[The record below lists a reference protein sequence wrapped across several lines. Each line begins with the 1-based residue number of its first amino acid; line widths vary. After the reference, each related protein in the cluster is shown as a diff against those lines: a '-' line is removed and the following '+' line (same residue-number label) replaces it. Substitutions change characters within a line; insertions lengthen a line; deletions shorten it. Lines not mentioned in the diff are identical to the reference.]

1 MSSCNKMADKRSS
14 NSHHAAE
21 EPFDFKPSTPLPP
34 LEVVSPSTLKEV
46 RVPNKFTGNC
56 RSVFDFEKL
65 NRIGEG
71 TYGIVYRAR
80 DMKTKEIVALKR
92 MRMEKETEGIPICV
106 VREISILTAMK
117 HDNVVNLKE
126 VAVGDDLTAM
136 FLVMEYC
143 EQDLASLID
152 GMKTPFTEPQVKC
165 LMLQL
170 LRGIAFL
177 HFHHIIHRD
186 LKVSNLLLTD
196 KGCLKVADFGLARLL
211 GTPPGANTPNVVT
224 LWYRPPELLFGSRLY
239 GKPLDMWSVGCIFG
253 ELLTNKPLLAGTSE
267 AKQIDLVIDLL
278 GTPNETIWPDY
289 QYLPVPERMV
299 IKQQPY
305 NNIKQKFP
313 LLSANGRQLMNDLL
327 MFDPGQ
333 RITAEKGLDSEY
345 FTENPLPIK
354 PALMPT
360 YPHLRNSTPQVNDN
374 VHVE

>member
-1 MSSCNKMADKRSS
+1 MADNKKSGKS
-14 NSHHAAE
+14 GDTHSE
-21 EPFDFKPSTPLPP
+21 VLPFDFKPSKPLPP
-34 LEVVSPSTLKEV
+34 NEVVSPTSLKEMNI
-46 RVPNKFTGNC
+46 PDNFKGNC

-92 MRMEKETEGIPICV
+92 MRMENETEGIPISV
-106 VREISILTAMK
+106 IREIAILSAMK

-126 VAVGDDLTAM
+126 VVVGDDLRTM

-152 GMKTPFTEPQVKC
+152 GMKVPFTEPQVKC
-165 LMLQL
+165 LMIQL
-170 LRGIAFL
+170 LKGVAFL
-177 HFHHIIHRD
+177 HFHHVIHRD

-196 KGCLKVADFGLARLL
+196 KGCLKVADFGLARLIGVPM
-211 GTPPGANTPNVVT
+211 GTSTPNVVT
-224 LWYRPPELLFGSRLY
+224 LWYRPPELLFGSRSY

-278 GTPNETIWPDY
+278 GTPNEVIWSDY
-289 QYLPVPERMV
+289 KYMPIPRRMV
-299 IKQQPY
+299 IRQQPY
-305 NNIKQKFP
+305 NNIKHKFP
-313 LLSANGRQLMNDLL
+313 QLSENGRKLMNDLL
-327 MFDPGQ
+327 MYDPQQ
-333 RITAEKGLDSEY
+333 RVTAENGLSSGY
-345 FTENPLPIK
+345 FIENPFPIE

-360 YPHLRNSTPQVNDN
+360 YPHLRNSTPQV
-374 VHVE
+374 